1 MSTCGPRSRPKASI
15 KERSEGDQEQNVS
28 NREDHRLVEHLYDE
42 LSPNE
47 EQTFQRLLADDP
59 SMADELHAFE
69 STLGALREDLPA
81 EDPAPHLDAKIL
93 AYARQ
98 AAAESEGASWL
109 GRFRKFLR
117 GPAIGLVAAGTAAI
131 VGAFLVLP
139 QMKEPTHDAPSV
151 ALEAAGPRANQ
162 APVAAEPVAE
172 AKPPPM
178 PSELAMEDEP
188 AAQGVASAKAE
199 ATNARLD
206 DQTVEKRKVATKL
219 AKEMDGWERQAADQ
233 KRAPAGGLP
242 GGPLAGS
249 DGARGGGGAEGKSD
263 RVVARFEA
271 PVEEAKK
278 TAEAPRRREAPA
290 SLEFGEAKG
299 RAEADGDDAFGDAVA
314 AMPKDASP
322 DPESGSAPP
331 AAAPPAPVAATLGA
345 SRDEESAGAGARAPA
360 KVSQSVAARP
370 ASPAPSADKSQAAPS
385 PARTTL
391 TQARGALAAGDLP
404 AATKLAERGVVL
416 AKNTPE
422 LGWALLEAAEILYA
436 CGQYGPAERYAAQAR
451 ANVEVAARARA
462 ERLMKQARSK
472 ATESD
477 SAPAATTR

>member
-1 MSTCGPRSRPKASI
+1 M
-15 KERSEGDQEQNVS
+15 S

-59 SMADELHAFE
+59 SMADELSTLE
-69 STLGALREDLPA
+69 STLGALREELPA

-151 ALEAAGPRANQ
+151 ALEVAAPRANS
-162 APVAAEPVAE
+162 APVAAAPIAEPKSAPV
-172 AKPPPM
+172 
-178 PSELAMEDEP
+178 PSELATEDEP
-188 AAQGVASAKAE
+188 AAQGFASGKAE
-199 ATNARLD
+199 ATNTRLD
-206 DQTVEKRKVATKL
+206 EQAVEKRKVATKL

-242 GGPLAGS
+242 GGPVAGG
-249 DGARGGGGAEGKSD
+249 DGARGGGGAEVRGD

-278 TAEAPRRREAPA
+278 TAESPRRREAA
-290 SLEFGEAKG
+290 AQLEQAEAKG
-299 RAEADGDDAFGDAVA
+299 GAKADADDAFADAIA
-314 AMPKDASP
+314 AMPKDVSP
-322 DPESGSAPP
+322 EPESAAPAPP
-331 AAAPPAPVAATLGA
+331 AAAPPAEPTLGA
-345 SRDEESAGAGARAPA
+345 SRDEEGAGTVARAPA
-360 KVSQSVAARP
+360 KVAPSVAARP
-370 ASPAPSADKSQAAPS
+370 ASPAASADKSQTEPS
-385 PARTTL
+385 PARATL
-391 TQARGALAAGDLP
+391 TSARQQLVAGNLP
-404 AATKLAERGVVL
+404 AAAKLAERGAAQ
-416 AKNTPE
+416 AKGTPE

-436 CGQYGPAERYAAQAR
+436 CGQYAPAERYAAQAR
-451 ANVEVAARARA
+451 STVEVAARPRA
-462 ERLMKQARSK
+462 ERLMKQARAK
-472 ATESD
+472 VTESD